1 MGLFALVALSAYFAQ
16 SVRAS
21 MCLPGMDMGPTAA
34 EAEPA
39 AHAGMDH
46 AAQTSEPAPMDG
58 PHCPDWMFELGSSC
72 AVMML
77 PALTPPS
84 VAGFEADARGP
95 LFVDD
100 LHGLLLPPTQ
110 FRPPRS

>member
-34 EAEPA
+34 EVSV

-46 AAQTSEPAPMDG
+46 SAERSEPVPTDG
-58 PHCPDWMFELGSSC
+58 PHCPDWMNDMGSSC
-72 AVMML
+72 VVMML
-77 PALTPPS
+77 PALTPPT